1 MSPKHGCQKSLW
13 STDLDQ
19 FIFWPIQRRHA
30 KETQLLSQ
38 ENKKTYFLFLFLSQ
52 LSLGTRNSFQ
62 SSSLNGWRQWGGAKP
77 HPPPRGLITPFR
89 LAPLRPRRGRFQWQ
103 NPFIFFFP
111 INRTD
116 GAVRPI
122 KGRPRAPKASTLP
135 RRGRRGRG
143 RGLLNSAGHLIPSF
157 PGRRCG
163 CGEHIRK
170 AAAERLRGTN

>member
-1 MSPKHGCQKSLW
+1 MS
-13 STDLDQ
+13 
-19 FIFWPIQRRHA
+19 
-30 KETQLLSQ
+30 SQ
-38 ENKKTYFLFLFLSQ
+38 ENKKTYFLFLSQ

-62 SSSLNGWRQWGGAKP
+62 SSSLNGWRQWGGTKPHPRGGAKP
-77 HPPPRGLITPFR
+77 HPLRRGLITLFR

-122 KGRPRAPKASTLP
+122 TGRPQAPKAPTLP

-143 RGLLNSAGHLIPSF
+143 RGLLNSAGNLIPSF

-163 CGEHIRK
+163 CGEQIRK